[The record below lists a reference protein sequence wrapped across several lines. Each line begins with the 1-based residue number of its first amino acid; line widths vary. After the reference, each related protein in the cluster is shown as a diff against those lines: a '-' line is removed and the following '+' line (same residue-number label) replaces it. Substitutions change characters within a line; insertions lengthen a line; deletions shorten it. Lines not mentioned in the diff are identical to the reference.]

1 MDLKERLTVAG
12 LAGTLKALNK
22 LDPEVAKQIGK
33 ELNLAGR
40 VIRDDAKSLVPET
53 PSPRLRN
60 WGRNE
65 PKRRLGRRRADGT
78 IDSSKKTGPFPA
90 WNPMSSKNS
99 IRSSRRE
106 FVLTIQ
112 SKKDAAL
119 SVYELAGTKGGKR
132 GSGSPQ
138 GRAFLNL
145 LPAVNLNTQKRI
157 THGRVMRRALRNHY
171 PQTRLKIMDAAYR
184 AALYVQR
191 SMP

>member
-1 MDLKERLTVAG
+1 MDLQERITVAG

-22 LDPEVAKQIGK
+22 LDPQVAKEIGK

-40 VIRDDAKSLVPET
+40 VIRDEAKTLVPQT
-53 PSPRLRN
+53 PSPRMRN
-60 WGRNE
+60 WRTTQPRN
-65 PKRRLGRRRADGT
+65 RQGRRRADGT
-78 IDSSKKTGPFPA
+78 IDSSKASSFPN
-90 WNPMSSKNS
+90 WNPMSSKKS

-112 SKKDAAL
+112 SKNDAAL
-119 SVYELAGTKGGKR
+119 EVYELAGTKGGKR

>member
-22 LDPEVAKQIGK
+22 LDPEVAKQVNK

-40 VIRDDAKSLVPET
+40 VIRDEAKTLVPQT

-60 WGRNE
+60 WGTKE
-65 PKRRLGRRRADGT
+65 PRRRLGQRNSDGT
-78 IDSSKKTGPFPA
+78 IRAGSSSRFPA
-90 WNPMSSKNS
+90 WNPGASRKS

-112 SKKDAAL
+112 SQTDRAL
-119 SVYELAGTKGGKR
+119 QVYELAGTKGGKR

-138 GRAFLNL
+138 GRTFLRL
-145 LPAVNLNTQKRI
+145 LPSVRLNTSKRI
-157 THGRVMRRALRNHY
+157 THGRVMRTALRNHY
-171 PQTRLKIMDAAYR
+171 PETRLKIMDAAYR